1 MAASGAP
8 LPARGTQ
15 TPSPASREPAS
26 PARGL
31 RALLQTSA
39 PRPPRRPSPY
49 LGGRHFRSR
58 RHLQLLL
65 GYPEEQ
71 QHGDPEHP
79 EDRQRQAASQTPHGP
94 VCLAFS
100 PALRPWGTPWRSGSE
115 GQESARAAAPGF
127 RCRAGGKLLGR
138 GPARFGEKEAGAGVS
153 GRRAAGKDRRAAKLD
168 TRSRRRSAVAAE
180 MLPEPPPP
188 PQPRPPPPPRG
199 KRTGAAGR
207 EESEAVPGTPGG
219 TQGRRE
225 ERERR
230 ESVGPTERLRGSP
243 GGSEQGSARGRY
255 RRPPTEAHRAALGPP
270 EPSPARSSRAGL
282 GWGGAGQELRP
293 RSPTTPAASWDL
305 GADPRP
311 AERGL
316 GGLSRSPRGLHVA
329 LTPGA
334 RPQCTCLPRA
344 GVGPWDRGT
353 RALAELLP
361 QPRFAVLG
369 RSGPRPSSASSP
381 GCFYACLQV
390 PGNFFRLME
399 RWNAEQV

>member
-219 TQGRRE
+219 TQGGGRRGSEGRAWARQSDSE
-225 ERERR
+225 EARAGASGALQGGATAARR
-230 ESVGPTERLRGSP
+230 PRRTVLLWGRPSRAPHAAPGPAWAGAGPGRTCAPAAPPPQRPAGTSGPTRARQSGAWEDFPARRGGCTWRSLPGPAPNAPAFREPAWDRGIAGRGRWRSCSP
-243 GGSEQGSARGRY
+243 NHGSLSWAAQARGRV
-255 RRPPTEAHRAALGPP
+255 RPAPQGV
-270 EPSPARSSRAGL
+270 S
-282 GWGGAGQELRP
+282 
-293 RSPTTPAASWDL
+293 TPAC
-305 GADPRP
+305 R
-311 AERGL
+311 
-316 GGLSRSPRGLHVA
+316 
-329 LTPGA
+329 
-334 RPQCTCLPRA
+334 CLA
-344 GVGPWDRGT
+344 T
-353 RALAELLP
+353 
-361 QPRFAVLG
+361 F
-369 RSGPRPSSASSP
+369 SA
-381 GCFYACLQV
+381 
-390 PGNFFRLME
+390 
-399 RWNAEQV
+399 